1 MHSYL
6 PRLFFSSEILDQMTD
21 ISNMLSS
28 KTTGDTTTALNMKHF
43 KRDQTPK
50 KNILTL
56 NINNQNTTIS
66 KHIWKIPVNAS
77 TVEMSL
83 DDTVSTNVPN
93 VSNAS
98 SQPSNVSTLERLNDL
113 DLVET
118 RLDNLKLMQKET
130 TL

>member
-1 MHSYL
+1 
-6 PRLFFSSEILDQMTD
+6 MTD

-77 TVEMSL
+77 IVEMSL

-98 SQPSNVSTLERLNDL
+98 SQPSNVSTLERLKDL